1 MNGIIY
7 SCAQLDESSFLQ
19 NENEIIQS
27 IFRCIDEIFSIVCP
41 RKLVY
46 MALDGVAPKA
56 KMHNQ
61 RAGLFLHAKNHFSED
76 EKFTKCDIKPG
87 TIFMSKLSDE
97 LRSYIYDR
105 MNKDPAWKSII
116 VILSD
121 ANVPGE
127 GEHKIMDF
135 IRTQKSHNPTR
146 NHILFSTD
154 SDMVLLGLT
163 VHSDNIR
170 IMRPKDKEKE
180 KSYTFVDLKLLREVI
195 KNEFKGDL
203 ERIIDDWIF
212 MCFLA
217 GNDFL
222 PNLPSI
228 EFNKDVLNNIL
239 FDTYK
244 EHVRKE
250 NSYLIEDMK
259 PNWTY
264 VKVLLKHIGEKEKKS
279 VMSLLEHSQTSSNYS
294 LDEFKYVNV

>member
-27 IFRCIDEIFSIVCP
+27 VFRCIDEIFSIVCP

-61 RAGLFLHAKNHFSED
+61 RAGLFLLATDPLSKD

-105 MNKDPAWKSII
+105 MNTNPAWKSII

-135 IRTQKSHNPTR
+135 IRTQKSPNPTG
-146 NHILFSTD
+146 NHILFSND

-170 IMRPKDKEKE
+170 IMRPEDKK
-180 KSYTFVDLKLLREVI
+180 KGKPYTFVDLKLLREQI

-228 EFNKDVLNNIL
+228 EFNKDVRNNIL

-244 EHVRKE
+244 EHVHKE
-250 NSYLIEDMK
+250 NGYLIQDMK
-259 PNWTY
+259 PNLMHF
-264 VKVLLKHIGEKEKKS
+264 KVLLKRIGEKEEKA